1 MATGTRDETI
11 WRYEG
16 GHWAQEARPIIVEAP
31 FSISVNGR
39 LLATLLCTP
48 TDLQALAIGFLVNE
62 ELIESLDEIHHV
74 DLRSDGRGADVWLYC
89 DLPEPEQRIR
99 TSGCTGGLTFHE
111 SAPADFR
118 LAAGTRLTP
127 VSIPAMMH
135 ALVGAGHLYQEARGV
150 HTSAL
155 SDGETLLVVAE
166 DVGRHNTLD
175 KIAGHCQLRG
185 IPTSGRI
192 LLTTGRISSEML
204 RKAARMGVPV
214 VISRT
219 SPTALSVALARA
231 WGMTVVGYARAGRFT
246 TYAGRARIA
255 EPSMQPSLACHTAV
269 DIASLTL

>member
-1 MATGTRDETI
+1 MNGVHDETI

-16 GHWAQEARPIIVEAP
+16 GHWAQEARPVIVEAP

-39 LLATLLCTP
+39 ALATLLCTP
-48 TDLQALAIGFLVNE
+48 TDLHPLAIGFLVNE

-74 DLRSDGRGADVWLYC
+74 DLRSDGRGADVWLYH

-99 TSGCTGGLTFHE
+99 TSGCTGGLTFHK

-118 LAAGTRLTP
+118 LAEGTRLTP
-127 VSIPAMMH
+127 ASISALMH
-135 ALVGAGHLYQEARGV
+135 TLVAAGQLYQKARGV

-175 KIAGHCQLRG
+175 KIAGQCLLRG

-204 RKAARMGVPV
+204 HKAARMGVPV

-219 SPTALSVALARA
+219 SPTALSVQLARA
-231 WGMTVVGYARAGRFT
+231 WGMTVIGYARAGRFNV
-246 TYAGRARIA
+246 YAGRTRIA
-255 EPSMQPSLACHTAV
+255 EASTHVPLVHHTAV
-269 DIASLTL
+269 DITAATV